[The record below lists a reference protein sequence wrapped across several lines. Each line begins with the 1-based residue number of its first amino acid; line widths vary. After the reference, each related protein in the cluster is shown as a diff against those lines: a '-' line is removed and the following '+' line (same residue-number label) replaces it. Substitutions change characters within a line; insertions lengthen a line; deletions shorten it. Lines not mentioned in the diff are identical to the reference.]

1 MPAIR
6 SVLTATALAATA
18 IVLPVATSTPATAN
32 ACPSTIVIAV
42 GGTSDPDARGMWPA
56 LDRYRRDGADVR
68 VIDYPASIWPV
79 GRHLF
84 DYSKAVGTSATAD
97 AIRAAHQQC
106 PGSQIVAT
114 GYSLGATIAGDALAQ
129 IAADGSVPADK
140 VRGRLYAD
148 SRQAGGVETVLP
160 TLIPGLTMTGERGGF
175 GAIPVEQVCI
185 QGDGICDMP
194 QPLQN
199 PVGFVDSIAG
209 YLTKHGGY
217 GPNMSA
223 PDGATGVTM
232 IPAPP
237 VSNLPQP
244 IFPGPALPQWPVQPL
259 PSPVS
264 LPSFDDMNHAING
277 LIRDIQAALPPLPQ
291 FPR

>member
-6 SVLTATALAATA
+6 SMLAISAVAASA
-18 IVLPVATSTPATAN
+18 IVLPLAATTPAAAN
-32 ACPSTIVIAV
+32 PCPATIVIAV
-42 GGTSDPDARGMWPA
+42 GGTSDPEARGMWPA
-56 LDRYRRDGADVR
+56 LDRYRREGADIR
-68 VIDYPASIWPV
+68 VVDYPASIWPV

-84 DYSKAVGTSATAD
+84 DYSRAVGTPATID
-97 AIRAAHQQC
+97 AIRNAHHQC

-129 IAADGSVPADK
+129 IAADGTVPADR

-148 SRQAGGVETVLP
+148 SRQAGGIETVLP
-160 TLIPGLTMTGERGGF
+160 TLIPGITMTGQRGSF

-185 QGDGICDMP
+185 QGDGVCDMP

-199 PVGFVDSIAG
+199 PIGFVDSIAG

-217 GPNMSA
+217 GPNMST

-237 VSNLPQP
+237 VNNWPQP
-244 IFPGPALPQWPVQPL
+244 ILPGPALPQWPIPAL
-259 PSPVS
+259 PSPVV
-264 LPSFDDMNHAING
+264 LPSFEDMNHAVNG
-277 LIRDIQAALPPLPQ
+277 FIRDVQALIPPLPQ